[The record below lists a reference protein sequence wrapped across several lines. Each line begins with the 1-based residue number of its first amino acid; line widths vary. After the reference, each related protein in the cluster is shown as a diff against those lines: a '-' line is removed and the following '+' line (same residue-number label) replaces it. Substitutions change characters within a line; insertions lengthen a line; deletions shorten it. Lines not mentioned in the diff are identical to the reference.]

1 MVDQNDLHN
10 ARSVVEEGSVALVV
24 GWRRRGSDFE
34 LRKIEVA
41 TEVAETF
48 RDSGLVFIDD
58 LLERTLVNF
67 TVGYQPSSY
76 EAMEFEGPTEGVGGL
91 YDELA
96 NPVGIDGFDPDERAI
111 GKISFYSVGFHA
123 EQQAAILLRRAKP
136 VRPLQPNRFAVL
148 FRENRITRVG
158 DPILTFDTD
167 FDILLYEAWGVTTSA
182 ADLQALFRDLA
193 ALREAIDGD
202 VESIHGRFPLAN
214 LDEFLEACRSDP
226 RMMTKL
232 HTVASKPYLDEVA
245 IDDIR
250 DVIDRYQLPQ
260 DLLDPEGRFVY
271 DSRPE
276 RRWLILKILDDD
288 YLESRV
294 TERLYE
300 VNSKAPR
307 S

>member
-1 MVDQNDLHN
+1 MVDQNDLHE
-10 ARSVVEEGSVALVV
+10 ARSVVEEGLVALIV
-24 GWRRRGSDFE
+24 GWRLRGPDFE
-34 LRKIEVA
+34 LRKIEVE
-41 TEVAETF
+41 TEVADTF
-48 RDSGLVFIDD
+48 RDAGLAFIDD

-67 TVGYQPSSY
+67 TVGYHPLSY

-91 YDELA
+91 YEGLA
-96 NPVGIDGFDPDERAI
+96 NPVGVDGFDPSEKAV

-123 EQQAAILLRRAKP
+123 GQQAAILLRRAKP

-158 DPILTFDTD
+158 EPILTFDTD

-182 ADLQALFRDLA
+182 ADLQALFRDLT
-193 ALREAIDGD
+193 ALREAIESD
-202 VESIHGRFPLAN
+202 VESIHGQFAIAN

-232 HTVASKPYLDEVA
+232 HTVASKPYLGDIAV
-245 IDDIR
+245 DDIK
-250 DVIDRYQLPQ
+250 DVIERYQLPQ
-260 DLLDPEGRFVY
+260 DLLDEQGRFVY